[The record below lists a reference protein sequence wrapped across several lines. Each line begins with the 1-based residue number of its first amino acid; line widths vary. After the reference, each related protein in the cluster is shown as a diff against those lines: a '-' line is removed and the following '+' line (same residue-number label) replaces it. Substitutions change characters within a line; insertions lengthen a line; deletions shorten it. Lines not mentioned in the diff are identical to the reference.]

1 MKKLHPFAAL
11 TLVLP
16 MLLASCA
23 AAPSACPEPVLVKR
37 SHPAREP
44 LGPSF
49 QDRMQLFLSGKLP
62 EQSDSEQR

>member
-1 MKKLHPFAAL
+1 MTKLHPFVAL
-11 TLVLP
+11 TLALP

-23 AAPSACPEPVLVKR
+23 AAPSACPEQVMVKR

-62 EQSDSEQR
+62 EPTGSAQP

>member
-1 MKKLHPFAAL
+1 MTKLLRFDVL
-11 TLVLP
+11 TLALP

-62 EQSDSEQR
+62 EQIDSEQP